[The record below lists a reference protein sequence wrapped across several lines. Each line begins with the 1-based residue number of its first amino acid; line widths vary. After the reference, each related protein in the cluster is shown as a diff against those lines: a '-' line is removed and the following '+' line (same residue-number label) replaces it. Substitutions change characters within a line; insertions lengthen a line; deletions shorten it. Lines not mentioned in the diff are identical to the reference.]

1 MKRFLKHRFNRM
13 ESNLIQLAKTVAQI
27 SVELKSMKS
36 IEDVIINLT
45 KDVQE
50 LQRLNLGLSNSSTKP
65 GELYRSTSEPR
76 QFKTDELN
84 KEANKNSHKNA
95 GDMVVDLAKRK
106 SRKDD
111 NLRVPAYTNP
121 RKLKKLT
128 K

>member
-1 MKRFLKHRFNRM
+1 M

-76 QFKTDELN
+76 QFKVDDRN
-84 KEANKNSHKNA
+84 KEMNRNKDTQA
-95 GDMVVDLAKRK
+95 EDMIVNLAKQK

-111 NLRVPAYTNP
+111 HLRVPAYTNP